1 MTKINRDKD
10 SWGQDVI
17 YVEKCEKYIKQN
29 QDLPIY
35 ITERLHNQ
43 ENIINPRLCDIIQS
57 VENYLENSGK

>member
-17 YVEKCEKYIKQN
+17 YVEECEKYMKQN

-35 ITERLHNQ
+35 ISKRLHNQ
-43 ENIINPRLCDIIQS
+43 DNMINPRLCDIIQT